1 MSPDIDAVYFLTTEA
16 HIVDTL
22 LADLD
27 RGSYKSAH
35 LVWTSLL
42 DPPLRRR
49 LEASPA
55 ARRVVG
61 FETIPLDYFPRE
73 SHLITF
79 RDPWSFPVLYHP
91 ACNDLV
97 MPHMRIL
104 AHKVCA
110 GRWRWGGRG
119 DSVLANARGADYER
133 VRLAGRAAADTLL
146 QPPEPHA

>member
-1 MSPDIDAVYFLTTEA
+1 MSPDIDAVYFLTAEA

-27 RGSYKSAH
+27 RGSYKSGH

-49 LEASPA
+49 LESSPA

-61 FETIPLDYFPRE
+61 FETIPLDFFPRE

-97 MPHMRIL
+97 TVHMRML
-104 AHKVCA
+104 AHKVCPGVRKGFPGELLSLMP
-110 GRWRWGGRG
+110 GRR
-119 DSVLANARGADYER
+119 S
-133 VRLAGRAAADTLL
+133 
-146 QPPEPHA
+146 